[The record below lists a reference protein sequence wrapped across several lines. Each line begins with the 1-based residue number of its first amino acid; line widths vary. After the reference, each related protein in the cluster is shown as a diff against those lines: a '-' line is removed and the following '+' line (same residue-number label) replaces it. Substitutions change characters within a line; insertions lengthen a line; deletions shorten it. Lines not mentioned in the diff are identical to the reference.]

1 MRKIAFLLFSVLTV
15 YIAGMYRLLPLVM
28 MFTAEMLLFIG
39 MYALSR
45 LFRYTTEITLQP
57 P

>member
-39 MYALSR
+39 MDALSR
-45 LFRYTTEITLQP
+45 LF
-57 P
+57 